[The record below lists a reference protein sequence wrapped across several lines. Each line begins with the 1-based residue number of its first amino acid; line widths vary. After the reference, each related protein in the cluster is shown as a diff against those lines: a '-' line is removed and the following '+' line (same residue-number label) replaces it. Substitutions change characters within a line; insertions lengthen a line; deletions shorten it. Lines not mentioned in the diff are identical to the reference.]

1 MDASNKGLGAAII
14 QDSGVV
20 AYASRALTAT
30 EQRYAQ
36 IEKEM
41 LAVVFGCTRFHN
53 LLYGKDDVITI
64 ESDHKPLETLLRKP
78 MSASPMRIQRM
89 RLKLQPYSFK
99 LIHVSGKSIGL
110 ADCLSRPPQD
120 KDNQDATMDE
130 ELMICKA
137 DTTAFRWHDV
147 IEDATKKDENL
158 QMLRRTIF
166 NGWPANKQDVPDP
179 VMPYWNIRDELSTY
193 NGIVFNGERIII
205 PESLRAEI
213 LEILHKSHSGIV
225 RTKQRARDMIY
236 WPGLN
241 KQIED
246 ITSKCA
252 ACLESRSKQQKERLT
267 PHPVPSLPWNKVGT
281 DLFECMKEEIILS

>member
-1 MDASNKGLGAAII
+1 
-14 QDSGVV
+14 
-20 AYASRALTAT
+20 
-30 EQRYAQ
+30 
-36 IEKEM
+36 
-41 LAVVFGCTRFHN
+41 
-53 LLYGKDDVITI
+53 
-64 ESDHKPLETLLRKP
+64 
-78 MSASPMRIQRM
+78 
-89 RLKLQPYSFK
+89 
-99 LIHVSGKSIGL
+99 
-110 ADCLSRPPQD
+110 
-120 KDNQDATMDE
+120 
-130 ELMICKA
+130 MICKA
-137 DTTAFRWHDV
+137 DTVAFRWHNV

-179 VMPYWNIRDELSTY
+179 VMPYWNMRDELSTY
-193 NGIVFNGERIII
+193 NGIVFKGERIII

-213 LEILHKSHSGIV
+213 LEILHVTFWNV

-252 ACLESRSKQQKERLT
+252 ACLESRSKQQKEPLT

-281 DLFECMKEEIILS
+281 DLFEYEGRNYLVLVDYLSNFIEVVPLYNDTKSETVIKHIKLNITRYGIMDTLISDNRSQYTSPQFAKFTESCGIINHITSSPTYPQSNGLAEKAVQTVKNLMEKCNANGDDIYLAFLDLRNTPRDDVTGSPMQETSR